1 MGRKLE
7 RLACS
12 LSSVPHT
19 VISPWMR
26 FCAAKGL
33 SWIFAVFC
41 SYMFHVLW
49 IINQK
54 LRPFKKLTNWSTA
67 KTKKRDGGSRESV
80 CMSLIYSICFSCR
93 KLLKLLL
100 LQNKIKILI
109 YCYSEI
115 TVCISY
121 LCFSLF
127 LTLIMIF
134 GFVKVE
140 YVKQFSLEVFRSVA
154 FFCFTCQ

>member
-54 LRPFKKLTNWSTA
+54 LRPFKKLTNWSTV
-67 KTKKRDGGSRESV
+67 KTKKRDGGSREK
-80 CMSLIYSICFSCR
+80 CRFSCR

-134 GFVKVE
+134 CFLKVE
-140 YVKQFSLEVFRSVA
+140 YVKQFSLEVAVLLLFLSVA